1 MAEKTDYASLQRL
14 SACECDNERTQRVDA
29 LATALAKTRELG
41 AQLPRTLYD
50 SHRLIGEVLDEI
62 RQELRYQ
69 INRPN
74 PFTTT
79 K

>member
-14 SACECDNERTQRVDA
+14 AACEWDNERTQRVHA

-41 AQLPRTLYD
+41 AQLPTTLYD
-50 SHRLIGEVLDEI
+50 SHRLIGEALDEI
-62 RQELRYQ
+62 RQELRHQ